1 MPQRIVFAMA
11 RQIESK
17 DCVVLRQRFH
27 VSAPA
32 ERSAQQSMQQ
42 QKWTPCPKARV
53 VDLLSIDLRR
63 KFLDL
68 HGL

>member
-1 MPQRIVFAMA
+1 
-11 RQIESK
+11 
-17 DCVVLRQRFH
+17 
-27 VSAPA
+27 
-32 ERSAQQSMQQ
+32 MQQ

-53 VDLLSIDLRR
+53 VDLLSIDCCH